1 MLGSKACG
9 FLLWF
14 ESPLAVFYVWA
25 DMRSRKLNKRNK
37 VLGGFPEFGAIFMSN
52 RSALQ
57 ECFEKRLFGLPVGY
71 SDFVRHVKFKIIWH
85 CDPLSE
91 DEFYGAIR
99 DNYFGP
105 HKFNFGLTKEQDSL
119 LQSIVTRMVVGRT
132 KTGLQVYK
140 RCGKKGKFAEVEIF
154 RRKLDK
160 NHGSSDI
167 LELQVETF
175 LASIACGK
183 SEITHS
189 DDGYDPENP
198 GFHHLVVPKDFTAAC
213 NFAEP
218 EEEGFDVGECTE
230 QTELEKMDDLVT
242 SSYGSPCS
250 GLDNSSLA
258 SISLSDAIGFQ
269 SKPGSN
275 HCEPSAKAHGNEN
288 DDDNVD
294 VTTRAYWYLNTASN
308 NVP

>member
-71 SDFVRHVKFKIIWH
+71 SDFVRHVKEGM
-85 CDPLSE
+85 PLFLF
-91 DEFYGAIR
+91 EFEERKLYEIFEA
-99 DNYFGP
+99 
-105 HKFNFGLTKEQDSL
+105 TSDS
-119 LQSIVTRMVVGRT
+119 GRT
-132 KTGLQVYK
+132 FFHRHMFQQEGHSL
-140 RCGKKGKFAEVEIF
+140 R

-198 GFHHLVVPKDFTAAC
+198 GFHHLVVPKDFTAAY
-213 NFAEP
+213 FAEP

>member
-71 SDFVRHVKFKIIWH
+71 SDFVRHVKEGM
-85 CDPLSE
+85 PLFLFEFEERKLYEIFEATSDSGRTFFHRHMFQQE

-105 HKFNFGLTKEQDSL
+105 HKFNFGLTKEQ
-119 LQSIVTRMVVGRT
+119 GRT

-213 NFAEP
+213 SESH
-218 EEEGFDVGECTE
+218 
-230 QTELEKMDDLVT
+230 ELVAM
-242 SSYGSPCS
+242 
-250 GLDNSSLA
+250 
-258 SISLSDAIGFQ
+258 Q
-269 SKPGSN
+269 SKKQNFNFLQKTLKNIYPCVYQILLSLKKRGLMLV
-275 HCEPSAKAHGNEN
+275 
-288 DDDNVD
+288 NVQN
-294 VTTRAYWYLNTASN
+294 RQS
-308 NVP
+308 